1 MEELRMASDEELWA
15 RAAANDGG
23 AFGEMFERHA
33 DAVYTHC
40 FRRTGSWSM
49 AEDLTSV
56 VFLEAWRRRREVRF
70 HGQSALP
77 WLLGVANNATRNM
90 DRSLRRQRRLLTK
103 LPRTGMVP
111 DPSEEAI
118 ERVDDERAML
128 RVLAAFK
135 LLNNQDQD
143 VLSLIYWAGLSYT
156 EAAVAL
162 ALPVGTVRSRLS
174 RARGRLRVSVSGDA
188 PQGSR
193 FPEPMSSRKK
203 EEIHEPDR

>member
-1 MEELRMASDEELWA
+1 MASDEELWA

-23 AFGEMFERHA
+23 AFGELFERHA

-40 FRRTGSWSM
+40 FRRTGSWSK

-56 VFLEAWRRRREVRF
+56 VFVEAWRRRREVRF

-90 DRSLRRQRRLLTK
+90 DRSLRRQRRLLAK
-103 LPRTGMVP
+103 LPGPGEVP

-118 ERVDDERAML
+118 ERVDDERAMR
-128 RVLAAFK
+128 RVLGEFK
-135 LLNNQDQD
+135 RLNSQDQD
-143 VLSLIYWAGLSYT
+143 VLSLIDWAGLSYS

-174 RARGRLRVSVSGDA
+174 RARDRLRASVSGGA
-188 PQGSR
+188 PHGSR
-193 FPEPMSSRKK
+193 FPEPISSRK
-203 EEIHEPDR
+203 EESHEPDR